1 MKKTY
6 EAVFKTKVAIEAIR
20 GEKTIA
26 EIASHYQ
33 VHPNR
38 IRQWKK
44 QAMEILSE
52 AFNGKRKKADLTVE
66 QKEAEL
72 YQQIG
77 QLKVELDWLKKKS
90 RLLE

>member
-6 EAVFKTKVAIEAIR
+6 DAIFKAKVAIEAIK
-20 GEKTIA
+20 GEKTLA

-38 IRQWKK
+38 IAKWKK
-44 QAMEILSE
+44 QGLEILSE
-52 AFNGKRKKADLTVE
+52 GFSGKRKKADLTTE
-66 QKEAEL
+66 QREAEL

-77 QLKVELDWLKKKS
+77 QLQVELAWLKKKS
-90 RLLE
+90 RMLE